1 MAEQAPSRE
10 DKQLPASERR
20 LRQAREEGQV
30 ARSRDFGHIMLL
42 ALTFG
47 TFAMLSGSLSR
58 QATNLFKTGLRFDAG
73 PHESPQAVLAS
84 TLELALDGFWLLL
97 PTAAAGMLAAF
108 IAAVVPGGLTMT
120 GAPLVPKWNRVSPI
134 AGLSR
139 LFARG
144 HLIDSLKLTVIIG
157 LLALVGVLYVVSTF
171 ADFARLIS
179 LPLGPAMSDA
189 WRIIVPGAAAMLLLI
204 FVAAAIDVPMQWF
217 RHRGDL
223 RMTREE
229 ARKEH
234 KESDG
239 DPHQKAR
246 LRARQREISTARMM
260 TAVPKADVVIN
271 NPTHYSVALVYQ
283 GDGMRAPR
291 VVAKGADL
299 VALRI
304 REIAAHHGVPQFE
317 APPLARALFA
327 HVKIDQEIP
336 GSLYGA
342 VAQILAYVYA
352 LRQTLPRGARPVRAP
367 DVRDLQVPPEL
378 DPANAVPAR
387 AD

>member
-1 MAEQAPSRE
+1 MAEQETSRE
-10 DKQLPASERR
+10 DKQLPASERK
-20 LRQAREEGQV
+20 LRQARDDGQV
-30 ARSRDFGHIMLL
+30 ARSRDFGHIVLL
-42 ALTFG
+42 AFTFS
-47 TFAMLSGSLSR
+47 TFALMSGSLGR
-58 QATNLFKTGLRFDAG
+58 QALTLFKSGLRFDAG
-73 PHESPQAVLAS
+73 PHESPQAVIAS
-84 TLELALDGFWLLL
+84 TLSLAADGFWLLL
-97 PTAAAGMLAAF
+97 PTAVAGMLAAV
-108 IAAVVPGGLTMT
+108 IAAVVPGGLALTSK
-120 GAPLVPKWNRVSPI
+120 PLEPKWDRISPV
-134 AGLSR
+134 AGFSR

-144 HLIDSLKLTVIIG
+144 HLLDSLKLAVIIG
-157 LLALVGVLYVVSTF
+157 LLAVVGALYLITNF
-171 ADFARLIS
+171 AGFVRLIS
-179 LPLGPAMSDA
+179 MPLGAAMIDA
-189 WRIIVPGAAAMLLLI
+189 WRIIVPGAVSLLLLI

-246 LRARQREISTARMM
+246 QRARQREISTARMM

-304 REIAAHHGVPQFE
+304 REIATQHRVPQFE

-352 LRQTLPRGARPVRAP
+352 LRQTMPRGARPVRAP
-367 DVRDLQVPPEL
+367 DSADLQVPPEL
-378 DPANAVPAR
+378 DPANVTPAK